1 MMKTT
6 IQLNEG
12 EVKAAICDWLR
23 REYGIS
29 VNATND
35 IVMMD
40 YAEEWLDDPLKAPVC
55 PAMRHGAEISV
66 SNVQLKRKSER

>member
-1 MMKTT
+1 MKTT
-6 IQLNEG
+6 IQLSES
-12 EVKAAICDWLR
+12 EVKAAICGWLL

-40 YAEEWLDDPLKAPVC
+40 YAEEWLGDPQCAPVS
-55 PAMRHGAEISV
+55 PAMRHGAEVSV
-66 SNVQLKRKSER
+66 SKIQLKRKSER

>member
-1 MMKTT
+1 MKTT

-35 IVMMD
+35 IVMKD
-40 YAEEWLDDPLKAPVC
+40 YAEEWLGDPQNAPAW
-55 PAMRHGAEISV
+55 PDMRRGAEISV